1 MWWHDKRTDPPGSSA
16 HWGARRWVDAP
27 PAPVAS
33 AHRRILAP
41 GRIMRAAA
49 ALVIAA
55 LAGGCFQPLYGE
67 QSPTGGPVLRDQL
80 SAVEV
85 LNIAAP
91 KGSDESR
98 IAVEIRNA
106 LIYDFTGGGYPA
118 PPTHRLRISM
128 SSTRASIIVDVNTSR
143 PDVENYGLNATY
155 TLTEIATGKIV
166 VTGTTFARVSYDIP
180 GQEQRYARVRGLRDA
195 ELRAAKV
202 VADNIRSR
210 LASYFIAG
218 T

>member
-1 MWWHDKRTDPPGSSA
+1 
-16 HWGARRWVDAP
+16 
-27 PAPVAS
+27 
-33 AHRRILAP
+33 
-41 GRIMRAAA
+41 MRAAA
-49 ALVIAA
+49 ALAIAA

-155 TLTEIATGKIV
+155 TLTEVATGKIV

>member
-1 MWWHDKRTDPPGSSA
+1 MWWHDKRPDRSAFSA
-16 HWGARRWVDAP
+16 HGGAEHRGVAP
-27 PAPVAS
+27 AS
-33 AHRRILAP
+33 AALAH
-41 GRIMRAAA
+41 GRMIRAAA
-49 ALVIAA
+49 ALAIAA

-85 LNIAAP
+85 LQIAAP
-91 KGSDESR
+91 KGTDESR

-106 LIYDFTGGGYPA
+106 LIYDFAGGGYPA
-118 PPTHRLRISM
+118 PPTHRLKIAM
-128 SSTRASIIVDVNTSR
+128 ASTRASIIVDVNTSR
-143 PDVENYGLNATY
+143 PDVENYGINASY